1 MHIPQMPRQQ
11 SNFGSKLLHPGRT
24 STPQPG
30 PGVQYDANF
39 NPVVAPSPGGSRAP
53 SIAPSIASTTASVKG
68 DRKDKDK
75 YKDKDKSKKKNVLKK
90 LF

>member
-53 SIAPSIASTTASVKG
+53 SIAPSVASTTASLKG
-68 DRKDKDK
+68 DKKDKD
-75 YKDKDKSKKKNVLKK
+75 KDKDKSKKKNVLKK